1 MSKFKKSAR
10 LTRRRLLQTGAALA
24 IAPVAYAPGSDACAA
39 QPARQS
45 IYQSLGLQH
54 VINATGTVTNLGGSV
69 MPPEVIAAWSEAS
82 RHFVNLAQLQDRVGE
97 RIAKAIG
104 VEAALVTTGAAGA
117 LQLGTAAIVTRGDR
131 KKIVRLPDTAGMRNE
146 VIVQRTHRSCY
157 DMQLTNVGVRLIDV
171 ESAADVKRAVNERTA
186 LLFFMN
192 KDDAAG
198 RLRRAEWVALA
209 REHKL
214 PTLLDAA
221 ADVPPAE
228 RLSEY
233 NRMGFDLVAFSGG
246 KAMRG
251 PNDTGLL
258 LGRKELIDAAKLNTN
273 PNCPS
278 IGRAL
283 KVSKEDM
290 IAAMVAVE
298 RFVRLDHKAEIRE
311 WERRIGVIEKAVA
324 DIASVQC
331 ERIVP
336 PIANHVPHLIL
347 TWDEKRVRITR
358 ARFSQA
364 LTETDPPIQIGRVP
378 GTGER
383 GICISV
389 FTLQAGEERVVA
401 ERVAAILRKA
411 AGR

>member
-1 MSKFKKSAR
+1 MKKSKKPGR
-10 LTRRRLLQTGAALA
+10 LTRRRLLQTGAVLALA
-24 IAPVAYAPGSDACAA
+24 PIANEAVAA

-45 IYQSLGLQH
+45 VYEALGLKH
-54 VINATGTVTNLGGSV
+54 VINATGTVTNLGGSI
-69 MPPEVIAAWSEAS
+69 MPPEVVAAWTEAS
-82 RHFVNLAQLQDRVGE
+82 RHFVNLVELQDRVGA

-117 LQLGTAAIVTRGDR
+117 LLLGTAAIVTRGDP

-146 VIVQRTHRSCY
+146 VILQRAHHSCY
-157 DMQLTNVGVRLIDV
+157 DSQLSAVGARLIEV
-171 ESAADVKRAVNERTA
+171 ETAADVKRAVNDRSA
-186 LLFFMN
+186 LMFFMN

-198 RLRRAEWVALA
+198 RIRRAEWIALA
-209 REHKL
+209 REHRL

-221 ADVPPAE
+221 ADVPPAD

-258 LGRKELIDAAKLNTN
+258 LGRRELIDAAKLNTS
-273 PNCPS
+273 PRCPS
-278 IGRAL
+278 IGRGL

-290 IAAMVAVE
+290 IAALVAVE
-298 RFVRLDHKAEIRE
+298 RFVRLDHQAEVRE
-311 WERRIGVIEKAVA
+311 WERRIGVIEAAVNG
-324 DIASVQC
+324 IASVQC

-358 ARFSQA
+358 ERFTRQ

-383 GICISV
+383 GVVISV
-389 FTLQAGEERVVA
+389 FTLQPGEERIVA
-401 ERVAAILRKA
+401 ERVAAILRQA